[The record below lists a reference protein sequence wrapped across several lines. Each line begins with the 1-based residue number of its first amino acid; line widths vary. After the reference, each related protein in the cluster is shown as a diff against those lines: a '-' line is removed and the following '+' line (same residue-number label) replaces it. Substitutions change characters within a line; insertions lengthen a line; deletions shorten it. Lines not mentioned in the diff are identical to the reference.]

1 MIVPGRA
8 GRPGAM
14 GRTTRTADAATC
26 PFCEGHEQLTPPEVA
41 AFGRAG
47 EAPDSPGWKV
57 RVVPNKFPA
66 FPGQEVVIHGPVHVT
81 SVAEVDTDVW
91 TMVVTAWSTR
101 RGHHRA
107 AGAAWLLIGINEGA
121 GAGASLEHS
130 HSQLVP
136 FDAIPP
142 MAERELEGFAA
153 GCPLCAP
160 PDHIVQ
166 ERDGLVTFCPPW
178 SRIPYETWIAP
189 TEHEP
194 RAPLDEALAD
204 AIADAVSR
212 LRALLGPDLAW
223 NAVVHDAPLTG
234 EHPQHHWHVELLPR
248 LTVAAA
254 VELGAGIWI
263 NVVEPERAARE
274 LAHVER

>member
-1 MIVPGRA
+1 
-8 GRPGAM
+8 
-14 GRTTRTADAATC
+14 
-26 PFCEGHEQLTPPEVA
+26 
-41 AFGRAG
+41 
-47 EAPDSPGWKV
+47 
-57 RVVPNKFPA
+57 
-66 FPGQEVVIHGPVHVT
+66 
-81 SVAEVDTDVW
+81 
-91 TMVVTAWSTR
+91 
-101 RGHHRA
+101 
-107 AGAAWLLIGINEGA
+107 
-121 GAGASLEHS
+121 
-130 HSQLVP
+130 
-136 FDAIPP
+136 
-142 MAERELEGFAA
+142 
-153 GCPLCAP
+153 
-160 PDHIVQ
+160 
-166 ERDGLVTFCPPW
+166 VTFCPPW
-178 SRIPYETWIAP
+178 SRVPYETWIAP

>member
-1 MIVPGRA
+1 
-8 GRPGAM
+8 M
-14 GRTTRTADAATC
+14 GRTTRTADAAAC

-47 EAPDSPGWKV
+47 GAPDSPGWQV

-81 SVAEVDTDVW
+81 SVADVDTDVW
-91 TMVVTAWSTR
+91 KTVVTAWSAR
-101 RGHHRA
+101 RGHHRT

-136 FDAIPP
+136 FDAVPP
-142 MAERELEGFAA
+142 LAERELEGFAA
-153 GCPLCAP
+153 GCPLCAA
-160 PDHIVQ
+160 PDHAVQ
-166 ERDGLVTFCPPW
+166 DSDGLVTFCPPW
-178 SRIPYETWIAP
+178 SRVPYETWIAP

-204 AIADAVSR
+204 AIADAVAR
-212 LRALLGPDLAW
+212 LRALLGPELAW
-223 NAVVHDAPLTG
+223 NAVLHDAPLTG
-234 EHPQHHWHVELLPR
+234 AHPQHHWHVELLPR

-274 LAHVER
+274 LAHAER